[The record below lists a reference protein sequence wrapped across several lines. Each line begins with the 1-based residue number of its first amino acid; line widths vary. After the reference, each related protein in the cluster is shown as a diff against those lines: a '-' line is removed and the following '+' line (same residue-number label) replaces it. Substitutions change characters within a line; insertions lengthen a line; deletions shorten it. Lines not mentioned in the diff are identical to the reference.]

1 MKNKQNTILI
11 ILITLIYAINIIIT
25 TELLIDCFKYE
36 NSFLITRS
44 IIFFINIIA
53 FLINIV
59 YLLKRKRNKDLLIM
73 SLILLV
79 CLTTLFLPVREQ
91 NTYLNKYLKYQ
102 YGNSIPFQS
111 NEQKFLNIYGIKIY
125 NGGEG

>member
-1 MKNKQNTILI
+1 MKKKFNTILI
-11 ILITLIYAINIIIT
+11 IIITLIYAINIIIT

-36 NSFLITRS
+36 NSFLMTR
-44 IIFFINIIA
+44 IIMILINFIS
-53 FLINIV
+53 FLINII
-59 YLLKRKRNKDLLIM
+59 YLLKRKSNKDLLIM

-102 YGNSIPFQS
+102 YGNSIPLQS

-125 NGGEG
+125 NGGED